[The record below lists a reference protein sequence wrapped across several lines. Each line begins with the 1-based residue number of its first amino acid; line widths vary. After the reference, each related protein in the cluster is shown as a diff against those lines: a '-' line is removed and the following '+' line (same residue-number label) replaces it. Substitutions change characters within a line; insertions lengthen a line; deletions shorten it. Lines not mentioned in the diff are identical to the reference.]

1 MSAFANHNFIPHDGR
16 NITLPMLEYSFKK
29 FGNVGT
35 DVAIAIGTS
44 ALAIVGPNATSF
56 SLQDI
61 DKHNAIEH
69 DGSLSRNDYYFGDDH
84 DFDYPYFQQ
93 ASAYFHKPTINVTDG
108 ANARLARMTTMMKVN
123 PDFNLTAGG
132 LSASFTE
139 QAFYLSIF
147 GDPQTGIAK
156 SEWVLEWFYAERLPS
171 HLGWKPTVQE
181 TNLTTLMAMAKRV
194 MAATP
199 DTVIPPDSDFFIGH

>member
-1 MSAFANHNFIPHDGR
+1 
-16 NITLPMLEYSFKK
+16 MLEYSFKE

-35 DVAIAIGTS
+35 DVAISIGTT

-69 DGSLSRNDYYFGDDH
+69 DGSMSRSDYALGDDH
-84 DFDYPYFQQ
+84 DFNYTYMSET
-93 ASAYFHKPTINVTDG
+93 ASYFHKPTINVTDG
-108 ANARLARMTTMMKVN
+108 ANARMARMSTMKKVN
-123 PDFNLTAGG
+123 PDFNLTTAGHT
-132 LSASFTE
+132 ASFTE

-147 GDPQTGIAK
+147 GDPQTGIAQ
-156 SEWVLEWFYAERLPS
+156 SDWVLEWFYAERLPT
-171 HLGWKPTVQE
+171 HLGWKPTAQE
-181 TNLTTLMAMAKRV
+181 TNLTTLTAMAKRV

-199 DTVIPPDSDFFIGH
+199 DTVVPPDSEFFKAH